1 MLTQKELILMTFK
14 KQMKKVFYFFFGF
27 LRKFLIVVKYT

>member
-14 KQMKKVFYFFFGF
+14 KQMKKVFYFLFFLAFEGNF
-27 LRKFLIVVKYT
+27 